1 MSQNSLE
8 QTLQTAVIAILRP
21 LVRLL
26 LRNGMP
32 YGTFTELA
40 KWVYVDVASRDFS
53 LAERKQSASRVSVI
67 TGLNR
72 KEVAR
77 MQSLSPLSEHEHSAE
92 EYNRAARVV
101 AGWVRDYPDTSGE
114 GTRILPFAGE
124 KNSFTQLV
132 KRYSGDMPA
141 RAVLDELIA
150 MGTVVREADGNLR
163 LTARLYVPRGMDV
176 TKLTVLGQDV
186 SDLIAAI
193 DHNLN
198 CKPELVFVQR
208 TVISNNVSSEAA
220 EILRADATG
229 HAQALLDYQH
239 KQLAKY
245 DRDVV
250 PDVGGTGRK
259 RVTLG
264 VYFFAEDFVAET
276 VQPVKPK
283 KKSSESEPAA

>member
-1 MSQNSLE
+1 MSQSTI
-8 QTLQTAVIAILRP
+8 QQSIQTAVITILRP

-32 YGTFTELA
+32 YGTFADLA

-53 LAERKQSASRVSVI
+53 LEQRKQSASRVSII

-77 MQSLSPLSEHEHSAE
+77 MQSMTPLSEDHSIE

-101 AGWVRDYPDTSGE
+101 AGWVRDYPDASGE
-114 GTRILPFAGE
+114 GVRTLPFTGE
-124 KNSFTQLV
+124 KNSFSQLV
-132 KRYSGDMPA
+132 KNYSGDMPA

-150 MGTVVREADGNLR
+150 MGTVVKEPDSTLR
-163 LTARLYVPRGMDV
+163 LTTRLYVPRGTDS
-176 TKLTVLGQDV
+176 TKLSVLGQDV

-193 DHNLN
+193 DHNLT
-198 CKPELVFVQR
+198 CEPEQAYFQR
-208 TVISNNVSSEAA
+208 SMFSNNVSAEAV
-220 EILRADATG
+220 EILRQDAMV
-229 HAQALLDYQH
+229 HAQSLLDHQH

-245 DRDVV
+245 DRDVA
-250 PDVGGTGRK
+250 PEVGGTGRK

-264 VYFFAEDFVAET
+264 IYFFEEDYSVAAM
-276 VQPVKPK
+276 QPVKPK
-283 KKSSESEPAA
+283 KKSIQTEPAE